1 MRGVTAIRGM
11 NVHTEN
17 FLTKD
22 QLRERLNRSEFG
34 IRAQVR
40 LVLKWRNAVRAT
52 TKSAIH

>member
-1 MRGVTAIRGM
+1 M